1 MSVAWR
7 SEDELCNEIYKFD
20 SHLYDNKPL
29 KVSVCEDTD
38 FSFI

>member
-7 SEDELCNEIYKFD
+7 REDELCKFEFD